1 MGKPVASVESLHR
14 FCVQVLQAAGLGL
27 PQAEIVSESLIFADL
42 RGVGSHG
49 LIRLASYL
57 QRIESGVMELNP
69 LVTTVNETPAMALVD
84 AHNGFGQVA
93 GTVAMNLA
101 IEKARSSG
109 IAAVAVRNSNHFGV
123 AAYFAMKA
131 LQSKMVGITLTNA
144 SPGIAPYGA
153 TQALFG
159 TNPLAIAVPALEQR
173 PIVLDMASSVVAR
186 GRIRLAQL
194 AGKRIPL
201 DWALDADGRPTD
213 DPVAALK
220 GTMTAVGGPKGSGLS
235 LMIDILCGIL
245 SGSCLTGDVRNITDT
260 SGPCQTGHL
269 MMALDPAKFVGLDQ
283 FLIDVDQIILRIKA
297 LPSVNGG
304 RPVYL
309 PGELEAI
316 LEEKRRAEGIPLDA
330 ELQSSLTEVASRYSI
345 EKFAESQVSSTY

>member
-14 FCVQVLQAAGLGL
+14 FCVQVLQAGGLGL

-57 QRIESGVMELNP
+57 QRVESGVMELNP
-69 LVTTVNETPAMALVD
+69 PVTTVNETPAMALVD

-153 TQALFG
+153 TQALLG
-159 TNPLAIAVPALEQR
+159 TNPIAIAVPIEQR

-194 AGKRIPL
+194 AGKGSRSAGP
-201 DWALDADGRPTD
+201 WMRMADRP
-213 DPVAALK
+213 
-220 GTMTAVGGPKGSGLS
+220 
-235 LMIDILCGIL
+235 MI
-245 SGSCLTGDVRNITDT
+245 RW
-260 SGPCQTGHL
+260 
-269 MMALDPAKFVGLDQ
+269 
-283 FLIDVDQIILRIKA
+283 
-297 LPSVNGG
+297 
-304 RPVYL
+304 
-309 PGELEAI
+309 
-316 LEEKRRAEGIPLDA
+316 RR
-330 ELQSSLTEVASRYSI
+330 
-345 EKFAESQVSSTY
+345 

>member
-1 MGKPVASVESLHR
+1 MGTLVASVESLYR
-14 FCVQVLQAAGLGL
+14 FCVQVLQTAGLGT
-27 PQAEIVSESLIFADL
+27 PQAEIVSESLIFAEL
-42 RGVGSHG
+42 RGIDSHG

-57 QRIESGVMELNP
+57 QRIESGVMEPNP
-69 LVTTVNETPAMALVD
+69 QVTTINEAPAMALVD

-93 GTVAMNLA
+93 GTVAMTLA

-131 LQSKMVGITLTNA
+131 LQAKMVGITLTNA
-144 SPGIAPYGA
+144 SPGIAPYG
-153 TQALFG
+153 TRQALFG
-159 TNPLAIAVPALEQR
+159 TNPIAFAVPALEQR

-186 GRIRLAQL
+186 GKIRLAQL
-194 AGKRIPL
+194 AGEKIPL
-201 DWALDADGRPTD
+201 DWALDAEGGPTD

-220 GTMTAVGGPKGSGLS
+220 GTMAAVGGPKGSGLS
-235 LMIDILCGIL
+235 LVIDVLCGIL

-269 MMALDPAKFVGLDQ
+269 MIAVDPAKFVKLNQ
-283 FLIDVDQIILRIKA
+283 FLSDIDGVILRIKA
-297 LPSVNGG
+297 LPSANGG
-304 RPVYL
+304 SVYL

-316 LEEKRRAEGIPLDA
+316 LEEKRRTEGIPLDA
-330 ELQSSLTEVASRYSI
+330 DLQSSLNTVASRYGI
-345 EKFAESQVSSTY
+345 GKFVVSQLSPF

>member
-14 FCVQVLQAAGLGL
+14 FCVQVLQAASLGT
-27 PQAEIVSESLIFADL
+27 PQAEIVSESLVFAEL
-42 RGVGSHG
+42 RGVDSHG

-69 LVTTVNETPAMALVD
+69 PITTINETPAMALVD

-93 GTVAMNLA
+93 GTAAMTLA

-109 IAAVAVRNSNHFGV
+109 IAAVAVKNSNHFGV
-123 AAYFAMKA
+123 AAYFAVKA
-131 LQSKMVGITLTNA
+131 LQAKMVGITLTNA

-153 TQALFG
+153 RQALLG
-159 TNPLAIAVPALEQR
+159 TNPIAIAVPALEQR
-173 PIVLDMASSVVAR
+173 PIVLDMATSVVAR
-186 GRIRLAQL
+186 GKIRRAQL
-194 AGKRIPL
+194 AGEKIPL
-201 DWALDADGRPTD
+201 DWALDAEGRPTD

-220 GTMTAVGGPKGSGLS
+220 GTMAALGGPKGSGLS
-235 LMIDILCGIL
+235 LMIDVLCGIL

-269 MMALDPAKFVGLDQ
+269 MIALDPGKFAEIDQ
-283 FLIDVDQIILRIKA
+283 FLRDIDEVILRIKA
-297 LPSVNGG
+297 LPSFDG

-330 ELQSSLTEVASRYSI
+330 ELQSSLTAVASRYGVR
-345 EKFAESQVSSTY
+345 KFAENQLSPA